1 MKALF
6 IPANRELDVEM
17 IDIEDDYRAIN
28 AKIGCHT
35 MDVVGTNQLSFFVDD
50 EGLLVDKPQV
60 NYRATDLYW
69 VDGGYRGQM
78 LVGNVLVAGPPD
90 EEGEGTDFPTVQ
102 PGSLI
107 ARWYEDVIF

>member
-1 MKALF
+1 MRALY
-6 IPANRELDVEM
+6 IPADREQRIEV

-35 MDVVGTNQLSFFVDD
+35 MDAVGTRHLDFFVDD
-50 EGLLVDKPQV
+50 EGLLVADPQV

-78 LVGNVLVAGPPD
+78 LVGNVIVAGPPD
-90 EEGEGTDFPTVQ
+90 SDGEGTDFPGFQTTIGIRDWWDDQ
-102 PGSLI
+102 H
-107 ARWYEDVIF
+107 